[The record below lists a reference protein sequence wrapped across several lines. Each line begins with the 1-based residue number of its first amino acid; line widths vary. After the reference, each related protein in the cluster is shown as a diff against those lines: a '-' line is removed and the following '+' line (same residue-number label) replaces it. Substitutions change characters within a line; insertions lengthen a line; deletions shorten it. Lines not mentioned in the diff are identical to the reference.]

1 MERKGLPAAAGP
13 ASHRRHPLPP
23 PLAMPPSVPIQYRSP
38 SSEPQMTNPPL
49 DFTDLPRLD
58 HITPAHIAPAID
70 TLLEEAEAA
79 VEQARNVAP
88 VTWDTF
94 VTPLQDATEKLGRA
108 WGQVTH
114 LQSVM
119 NIPQIREAYNAA
131 LPKVTRFFSAL
142 GQDQALYA
150 QYRTLARS
158 PGFKAYDQ
166 ARRKAVENALRD
178 FRLGGAEL
186 EDDKRARFTEVQQEL
201 ASLSAKFSENLLDAT
216 DAFALYVEDEAELAG
231 LPADVLAACA
241 AAAREDGRQ
250 GWKLTLHMPCYL
262 PVLTYADSRDL
273 RETLYRAYGVR
284 ASESGPAEL
293 DNSDNIER
301 ILALRAELA
310 ALLGFDSYAEV
321 SLATKMAK
329 TPDEVL
335 GFLRELA
342 GKAKPHAQRDRAE
355 LEAFA
360 RDELGLETLEPW
372 DLAWASEKLRQSR
385 YSYSA
390 LEVKQYF
397 TEPEVLGGLFTL
409 ILDLYGLK
417 VEQDEA
423 PIWHEDVR
431 FYRLVDAGGRLVG
444 QFYLDPYARSGKRGG
459 AWMDDCRNRRQRAGS
474 DQTPVVYLVC
484 NFGRGV
490 GGKPAT
496 LGHDEVLTLFH
507 EMGHGLHQLLTE
519 VGTLPVAGINGVE
532 WDAVELPSQFMENF
546 CWEWERVRAMSAH
559 VDTGEP
565 LPRDLFGRMLAAK
578 NFQSGMQTV
587 RQLEFALFDML
598 LHSGAEAAKDGVMAL
613 LERVRDEVA
622 VNRPPAW
629 HRFPHQFGHIF
640 AGGYAAGYYSY
651 KWAEVLSA
659 DAYAAFE
666 EAPEAL
672 AETGARFRREI
683 LARGGSR
690 PALENF
696 TAFRGREPEI
706 DALLR
711 HSGMAA

>member
-1 MERKGLPAAAGP
+1 
-13 ASHRRHPLPP
+13 
-23 PLAMPPSVPIQYRSP
+23 
-38 SSEPQMTNPPL
+38 MTNPLL
-49 DFTDLPRLD
+49 DFSGLPRFD
-58 HITPAHIAPAID
+58 AIRAGHVAPAID
-70 TLLEEAEAA
+70 ALLAEAKTA
-79 VEQARNVAP
+79 VERARTVEP
-88 VTWDTF
+88 VTWDAF
-94 VTPLQDATEKLGRA
+94 VEPLQDATERLTRA
-108 WGQVTH
+108 WRQVSH
-114 LQSVM
+114 LQAVV
-119 NIPQIREAYNAA
+119 NTPELREAYNAA
-131 LPKVTRFFSAL
+131 LPEVTRFSSAL
-142 GQDQALYA
+142 AQDQALYA
-150 QYRTLARS
+150 QYRALAEA
-158 PGFKAYDQ
+158 PEFEGYD
-166 ARRKAVENALRD
+166 AVRRKTVENALRD

-186 EDDKRARFTEVQQEL
+186 PEDGRARFAEVQQEL
-201 ASLSAKFSENLLDAT
+201 ATLSAKFSENLLDAT

-231 LPADVLAACA
+231 LPADVLAACRA
-241 AAAREDGRQ
+241 AAEADGRP

-262 PVLTYADSRDL
+262 PVQTYADNRGL

-284 ASESGPAEL
+284 ASESGPAGL

-301 ILALRAELA
+301 ILALRAEHA
-310 ALLGFDSYAEV
+310 ALLGFGSYAEV

-335 GFLRELA
+335 AFLRELA
-342 GKAKPHAQRDRAE
+342 AKARPHAERDRAE

-397 TEPEVLGGLFTL
+397 TEPEVLGGLFAL
-409 ILDLYGLK
+409 IEDLYGLK

-423 PIWHEDVR
+423 PTWHEDVR
-431 FYRLVDAGGRLVG
+431 FYRLVDAAGRLVG
-444 QFYLDPYARSGKRGG
+444 QFYLDPYARTGKRGG
-459 AWMDDCRNRRQRAGS
+459 AWMSDCRNRRQRAGG

-519 VGTLPVAGINGVE
+519 VGALPVAGINGVE

-559 VDTGEP
+559 VDSGEP
-565 LPRDLFGRMLAAK
+565 LPQDLFERMLAAK

-598 LHSGAEAAKDGVMAL
+598 LHSDAEEAKDGVMPL

-622 VNRPPAW
+622 VNRAPEW

-666 EAPEAL
+666 EAPDAL
-672 AETGARFRREI
+672 AETGERFRREI
-683 LARGGSR
+683 LSRGGSR